1 MTNFAIS
8 PATPTTVVRE
18 DLAAMLADGELR
30 AYRIR
35 GNGTMRHVELYPLG
49 STRRDTAEWISEQA
63 NDGRSVAYVAR
74 ELHVSTAAVRR
85 IQLSLELTEEIEAGE
100 WDGLLTGTG
109 LYSDAETVELH
120 DEVAPDA
127 RPGTTVTAE
136 TASDVAGSHCEPEG
150 TTAEELEDTLKAS
163 LGQNGKDLHYCVCSS
178 LEGQHARGVAG
189 CKWAVAN
196 DAAHAA
202 TPRKVRS
209 H

>member
-8 PATPTTVVRE
+8 PATPTTVIRE

-109 LYSDAETVELH
+109 LYADAETVELH

-127 RPGTTVTAE
+127 RPDTTVTAE
-136 TASDVAGSHCEPEG
+136 TASDA
-150 TTAEELEDTLKAS
+150 TTAEKAS
-163 LGQNGKDLHYCVCSS
+163 LGQNGKDLHYCVCSQGVEA
-178 LEGQHARGVAG
+178 LVTPQHARGVAG